1 MNDQPMDTSHAQPP
15 QPAVSI
21 IIPVYNLEQYLDA
34 TLESVER
41 QTFADFE
48 AIVVDDGS
56 KDGTRAVACRHAER
70 DPRIVVVHKEN
81 GGVARARETAL
92 ERARGR
98 YVTFLDGDDLFEPEM
113 LQRLVDEIERSAC
126 DVVCCDYKR
135 ISSSYEAPVRA
146 GRTGEM
152 SGLEFLEALLCNEV
166 WGGLWGKLYRRSLFD
181 GTIRHYPLRLWQ
193 DSAVNIQL
201 FSRNPRVRFI
211 DYVGYGYVQR
221 AGSSNHSRLD
231 FDYCRL
237 YCETVSAELRRRD
250 AELAGRADYLATL
263 STLRV
268 YLTYFCKSRN
278 PWAGDSDLAR
288 NLRRDVAR
296 YRREVRRHYSAA
308 RLALLDLDRWHALR
322 PLVKLSVTFLRW
334 RKSLERRLSR

>member
-1 MNDQPMDTSHAQPP
+1 MQPP

-41 QTFADFE
+41 QTFTDFE

-237 YCETVSAELRRRD
+237 YCETVSAELRRCD

-263 STLRV
+263 
-268 YLTYFCKSRN
+268 
-278 PWAGDSDLAR
+278 
-288 NLRRDVAR
+288 AR

>member
-1 MNDQPMDTSHAQPP
+1 MNDLPMDTPHMQPP

-41 QTFADFE
+41 QTFTDFE

-92 ERARGR
+92 GRARGR
-98 YVTFLDGDDLFEPEM
+98 YITFLDGDDLFEPEM
-113 LQRLVDEIERSAC
+113 LQRLVEEIERSAC
-126 DVVCCDYKR
+126 DIVCCDYKR
-135 ISSSYEAPVRA
+135 ISTSYEAPVRS

-152 SGLEFLEALLCNEV
+152 SGMEFLEALLCNEV
-166 WGGLWGKLYRRSLFD
+166 WGGLWGKLYRRALF
-181 GTIRHYPLRLWQ
+181 GEGIRHYPLRLWQ
-193 DSAVNIQL
+193 DAAVNIQI
-201 FSRNPRVRFI
+201 FCHNPRVCFI

-237 YCETVSAELRRRD
+237 YCETLAAELRRHD
-250 AELAGRADYLATL
+250 AELAGRADYFATL
-263 STLRV
+263 NTLRV
-268 YLTYFCKSRN
+268 YLTYLCKSRS
-278 PWAGDSDLAR
+278 PWVGDSALACD
-288 NLRRDVAR
+288 LRRDVAR
-296 YRREVRRHYSAA
+296 FRQEVRRHYSAV
-308 RLALLDLDRWHALR
+308 RLALLTLDRRRALR
-322 PLVKLSVTFLRW
+322 PLVVLIVTLLRW